1 MKNGVCVYIYIYV
14 CVYIHITETFYYTTE
29 IKHNLVNQLYFNK
42 IIFKIPKIK

>member
-1 MKNGVCVYIYIYV
+1 MKNGVCVCIYICM